1 MATAYWT
8 VAAVTF
14 SIVLVSFLQDRKA
27 SKTSADAWIFIAI
40 ATLLWPITLPS
51 ILNSKLHTAKTRQPA
66 KKQPKPDSEQSSP
79 TKYSSEGYF
88 LENSLPQSNPPAVL
102 SNLYTTTSVYD
113 L

>member
-14 SIVLVSFLQDRKA
+14 SIVLASFLQDRKA

-51 ILNSKLHTAKTRQPA
+51 ILNSKLRSTKSQPA
-66 KKQPKPDSEQSSP
+66 KKQPRSASDKSSAA
-79 TKYSSEGYF
+79 KYSS
-88 LENSLPQSNPPAVL
+88 AVIF
-102 SNLYTTTSVYD
+102 
-113 L
+113 